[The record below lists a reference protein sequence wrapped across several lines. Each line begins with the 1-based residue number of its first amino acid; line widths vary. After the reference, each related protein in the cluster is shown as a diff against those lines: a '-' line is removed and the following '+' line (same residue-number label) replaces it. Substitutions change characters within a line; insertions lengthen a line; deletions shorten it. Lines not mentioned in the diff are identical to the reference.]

1 LVIKEDRMQPS
12 PAPPYHLPPL
22 EDAKRQYVELFGSA
36 LVMNTYLKIALLC
49 VSVVAVGL
57 LLLNVRTQQKYTNV
71 KPLVIR
77 IDEVGRAQAVQY
89 DALTYAPQG
98 QAPELKYFLVQF
110 VTKHFARMR
119 ATVKQQYAESLY
131 FLDAPLADATIGQ
144 DQRAHGIDGFLTGTA
159 DETEIQVRNVTL
171 DDLKAPPYKAVVE
184 FDKVF
189 VGFGNRQEGRRETSV
204 AQITFVLRSQIPN
217 AVIPVNPLGL
227 TITYFRVDQAFK

>member
-1 LVIKEDRMQPS
+1 MELSSPS
-12 PAPPYHLPPL
+12 TYQAPPL

-49 VSVVAVGL
+49 VSLVAAGL
-57 LLLNVRTQQKYTNV
+57 VILNLRTEARYGNV

-77 IDEVGRAQAVQY
+77 IDDVGRAEAVQY
-89 DALTYAPQG
+89 DALTYAPHG

-119 ATVKQQYAESLY
+119 ATVKQQFAESLY
-131 FLDAPLADATIGQ
+131 FLDAPLADAAIAQ
-144 DQRAHGIDGFLTGTA
+144 DQRDHAIDGFLTGTA
-159 DETEIQVRNVTL
+159 DETEIEVRNVTL
-171 DDLKAPPYKAVVE
+171 DDLKAAPYKAVVE

-189 VGFGNRQEGRRETSV
+189 IGYGNRQSHLRDTDV
-204 AQITFVLRSQIPN
+204 AQITFVLRTQIPN

-227 TITYFRVDQAFK
+227 TVTYFRVDQAFK

>member
-1 LVIKEDRMQPS
+1 MEPTTV
-12 PAPPYHLPPL
+12 PPYQLPPL

-49 VSVVAVGL
+49 VSLVALGL
-57 LLLNVRTQQKYTNV
+57 LLLNFRTQAKFANL

-89 DALTYAPQG
+89 DTLTYRPQG

-110 VTKHFARMR
+110 VTKHFARLR

-131 FLDAPLADATIGQ
+131 FLDAPLADATIAQ
-144 DQRAHGIDGFLTGTA
+144 DQRDHMIDGFLTGSA

-171 DDLKAPPYKAVVE
+171 DDLKATPYKAVVE
-184 FDKVF
+184 FEK
-189 VGFGNRQEGRRETSV
+189 
-204 AQITFVLRSQIPN
+204 
-217 AVIPVNPLGL
+217 
-227 TITYFRVDQAFK
+227 TYIG